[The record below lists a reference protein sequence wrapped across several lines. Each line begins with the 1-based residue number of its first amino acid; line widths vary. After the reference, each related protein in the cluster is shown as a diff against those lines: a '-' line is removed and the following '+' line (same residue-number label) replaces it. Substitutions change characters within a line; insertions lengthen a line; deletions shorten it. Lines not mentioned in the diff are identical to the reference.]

1 MRNMINCVVV
11 YLVTIVAIGHGLLK
25 KFWPLVLG
33 CVLRTAGTSIIRT
46 VLFQEEEGAPSIG
59 SFAGTKRNRSKV
71 DYAASLNFV
80 SAGIAGKE
88 KVNRDCY
95 SSFLV

>member
-1 MRNMINCVVV
+1 MSSRIPESWTKIWLDPGYPTGNFFDILTN
-11 YLVTIVAIGHGLLK
+11 
-25 KFWPLVLG
+25 
-33 CVLRTAGTSIIRT
+33 AGFPE
-46 VLFQEEEGAPSIG
+46 LDLYNWLQDEEGAPSIG

-88 KVNRDCY
+88 KVNK
-95 SSFLV
+95 SLA